1 VNAIAKPVGA
11 PDAAAIRWREERDPD
26 AWDRALAKLGGHPLQ
41 SALWG
46 EARREVDGIESH
58 RFVAEGLSS
67 LLMMARIETRRVPL
81 IGAEVGW
88 IPRGPVGNAGAHIDA
103 IAFRALAETTDCHPA
118 LMVTDRWQEAT
129 APLKTAGNPE
139 TIWID
144 LAAGKDKL
152 WQDLD
157 RRVRQS
163 VGRARRSNVTV
174 ERSLSKHDVEAFSR
188 LSRQISE
195 RKNFELA
202 LSPALVGKLLSSDP
216 SAPASAHLFVAR
228 ANGAFAA
235 AALILKIETSI
246 HYMAGGTDREFS
258 RERVG
263 EVLHW
268 SIIEW
273 GIEQGARLYDLE
285 GIDRRRNPG
294 TFAFKKKMGGREVV
308 LAGKAYYPQSTLGM
322 AVAAFDRGRGR
333 FGLLSGR

>member
-1 VNAIAKPVGA
+1 VSAIAKPIEA
-11 PDAAAIRWREERDPD
+11 PDAATIRWREEVDPD

-46 EARREVDGIESH
+46 EARRKVDGIAS
-58 RFVAEGLSS
+58 RCFVAEGLTGP
-67 LLMMARIETRRVPL
+67 LMMARMEMRRVPL

-88 IPRGPVGNAGAHIDA
+88 IPRGPAGNAAGRIDA
-103 IAFRALAETTDCHPA
+103 VAFRALAETTDCHPA
-118 LMVTDRWQEAT
+118 LIVTDRWQEAS
-129 APLKTAGNPE
+129 APPAAGSPE
-139 TIWID
+139 TIWIE

-152 WQDLD
+152 WQGLD

-174 ERSLSKHDVEAFSR
+174 ERSLSEHDVEAFSR
-188 LSRQISE
+188 LTRQISK

-202 LSPALVGKLLSSDP
+202 LSQALVARLLSSD
-216 SAPASAHLFVAR
+216 ANGPASAHLFVAR
-228 ANGAFAA
+228 ANGTFAA
-235 AALILKIETSI
+235 AALIFKLGTSI

-273 GIEQGARLYDLE
+273 AIGQGVSLYDLE

-308 LAGKAYYPQSTLGM
+308 LAGKAYYPLSTVGV
-322 AVAAFDRGRGR
+322 AVAAFDRSRGR
-333 FGLLSGR
+333 LALLSGR